1 MFSFRSSRTAALVLL
16 ILLAARVP
24 AAAKIEAV
32 QGKRYRLSNQHGP
45 WMIMVAALRDVPE
58 ERRIEGGLSAWEAAD
73 KLVYELRLKGIPAY
87 TFLQSM
93 EVGKLDTFS
102 SGAAGQSERKFIS
115 RHEAIAVLAGNFRSP
130 DQDDPKN
137 SAKAMLRYIKKDF
150 QPSFLKE
157 KKHGGIFAI
166 TPGRPSPLSRAHM
179 TVNPVSSPASV
190 KRRTVDS
197 LVRKLNSNM
206 EYSLLKNRGKYTL
219 RVATFRGKSQIL
231 QTNRRSSEDAHRK
244 FKNMFGSNLDEIGT
258 KAWELTEGLRAA
270 SRAGYDRNFEAWV
283 FHDRFESYVTIGSFE
298 SPNDPRIAEY
308 GKRFGG
314 KYKEHQGREVLT
326 AELFTIPR
334 NVTPTRPADK
344 LWMFDTVPRLIE
356 VPQVR

>member
-1 MFSFRSSRTAALVLL
+1 MFSFRYSRTAVLTLL
-16 ILLAARVP
+16 ILLGSHVS
-24 AAAKIEAV
+24 AAAKIEAI
-32 QGKRYRLSNQHGP
+32 QGKRYSLTTQHGP

-93 EVGKLDTFS
+93 TVGKLEDYS
-102 SGAAGQSERKFIS
+102 SGASGQGARKFIAH
-115 RHEAIAVLAGNFRSP
+115 HEAIAVLAGNFRTP

-137 SAKAMLRYIKKDF
+137 NARAMLNYIKKDF

-179 TVNPVSSPASV
+179 TVNPVKSASGV
-190 KRRTVDS
+190 KRKTVNS
-197 LVRKLNSNM
+197 LVRKLNSTM

-219 RVATFRGKSQIL
+219 RVATFRGNAVLQIDHR
-231 QTNRRSSEDAHRK
+231 TSEKADGQFKK
-244 FKNMFGSNLDEIGT
+244 FFGSNLDESGT

-270 SRAGYDRNFEAWV
+270 SRAGYDRNYEAYV

-334 NVTPTRPADK
+334 NVTPTRPAEK

-356 VPQVR
+356 VPRVR